1 MSPRTH
7 PFIEAYVDGQP
18 VSAGFYKRL
27 VEATVRDA
35 TGQDAD
41 SVELTFDDAGNAI
54 EIPREGA
61 ELLVRFGFSGAGSW
75 VVGTFVVEKSSIE
88 SSPGGEFLTL
98 SGRGAD
104 MRKDL
109 KEPLSEHFDDETL
122 GGIIQTLAG
131 RHGLKAEV
139 SPELASVK
147 VPYAARVDQ
156 SALDF
161 ATRLADRF
169 GALFSV
175 KGGKMLLVKRGSGS
189 ASGQPLPAL
198 TIAKSD
204 CVSWRFDVEPRPR
217 FGKASAKWYDRNTGE
232 TKIEGV
238 STGLEGPEKHLRH
251 ALASKDEA
259 FKAAASEGER
269 LSRGTASGS
278 ITLAGLP
285 EAQAEANVTLSG
297 FRKEANGLWRVA
309 SVEHHFGE
317 TFETTL
323 ELEAPEGGRA

>member
-1 MSPRTH
+1 MARTH
-7 PFIEAYVDGQP
+7 PFIEVHVDGQP
-18 VSAGFYKRL
+18 VSAGFYQRL

-54 EIPREGA
+54 RIPREGA
-61 ELLVRFGFSGAGSW
+61 ELSVRFGFRGTGVW
-75 VVGTFVVEKSSIE
+75 VVGLFIVEKSTIE
-88 SSPGGEFLTL
+88 GGPGGEFITL

-122 GGIIQTLAG
+122 GGIIRTLAG

-139 SPELASVK
+139 SPDLASLK
-147 VPYAARVDQ
+147 VPHAVRVDQ

-161 ATRLADRF
+161 GTRIADRF

-189 ASGQPLPAL
+189 ASGQPLTAL

-217 FGKASAKWYDRNTGE
+217 STPAPARPTAPTRNTSGSPA
-232 TKIEGV
+232 
-238 STGLEGPEKHLRH
+238 STRNSPAR
-251 ALASKDEA
+251 
-259 FKAAASEGER
+259 
-269 LSRGTASGS
+269 TASS
-278 ITLAGLP
+278 SPIC
-285 EAQAEANVTLSG
+285 
-297 FRKEANGLWRVA
+297 NGRRC
-309 SVEHHFGE
+309 G
-317 TFETTL
+317 
-323 ELEAPEGGRA
+323 